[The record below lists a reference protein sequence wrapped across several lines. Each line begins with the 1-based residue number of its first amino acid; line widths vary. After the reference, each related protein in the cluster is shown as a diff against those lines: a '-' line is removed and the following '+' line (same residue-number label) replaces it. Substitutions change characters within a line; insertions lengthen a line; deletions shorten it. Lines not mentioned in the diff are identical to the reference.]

1 MQNSKNFYETK
12 CRQISRTKRHEKLIS
27 ENIRLGKNVKI
38 RENAIIRDNVVIG
51 DDVTI
56 FPNVYIGENT
66 HIGEGST
73 IQYGAFIEHDCNIG
87 KHTRIGTNAVL
98 RRETNIGDNSIF
110 GSLSASEGKN
120 WIGNNVLIHSQCHLT
135 SGLII
140 EDWVFVAPEFVGAND
155 PDMLH
160 GRRHLKKFVPKAPR
174 IKFGTGIAVNVTVL
188 PGVVIGREC
197 IIGAHS
203 IVTKDVPDFSI
214 AYGVPAKVAKT
225 VDEKWKLPE
234 ELYQEF
240 RRRVTEEDL
249 AKFLDKVLSDY
260 RQ

>member
-1 MQNSKNFYETK
+1 M
-12 CRQISRTKRHEKLIS
+12 ISD
-27 ENIRLGKNVKI
+27 NIRLGKNVKI
-38 RENAIIRDNVVIG
+38 GENVIIRDNAVIG

-66 HIGEGST
+66 HIGEGSI

-87 KHTRIGTNAVL
+87 RHTRIGTNAVL

-120 WIGNNVLIHSQCHLT
+120 WIGNNVLIHTQCHLT

-174 IKFGTGIAVNVTVL
+174 IKFGTAIAVNVTVL

-203 IVTKDVPDFSI
+203 IVTKDIPDCSI
-214 AYGVPAKVAKT
+214 AYGVPAKVVKT
-225 VDEKWKLPE
+225 VDEKWRLPE
-234 ELYQEF
+234 EFYQEF
-240 RRRVTEEDL
+240 RRRVSEEDL

>member
-1 MQNSKNFYETK
+1 M
-12 CRQISRTKRHEKLIS
+12 ISD
-27 ENIRLGKNVKI
+27 NIRLGKNVKI
-38 RENAIIRDNVVIG
+38 GENVIIRDNAVIG

-66 HIGEGST
+66 HIGEGSI

-87 KHTRIGTNAVL
+87 RHTRIGTNAVL

-120 WIGNNVLIHSQCHLT
+120 WIGNNVLIHTQCHLT

-174 IKFGTGIAVNVTVL
+174 IKFGTAIAVNVTVL

-203 IVTKDVPDFSI
+203 IVTKDIPDFSI
-214 AYGVPAKVAKT
+214 AYGVPAKVVKT
-225 VDEKWKLPE
+225 VDEKWRLPE
-234 ELYQEF
+234 EFYQEF
-240 RRRVTEEDL
+240 RRRVSEEDL